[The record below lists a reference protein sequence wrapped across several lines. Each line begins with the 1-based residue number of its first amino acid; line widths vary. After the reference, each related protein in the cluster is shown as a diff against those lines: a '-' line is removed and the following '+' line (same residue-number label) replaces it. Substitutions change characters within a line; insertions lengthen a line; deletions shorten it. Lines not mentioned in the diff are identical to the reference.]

1 MRRISDPLN
10 NWGAKISLRE
20 DKYPPIEIA
29 ESKLLSNFVYELEIP
44 SAQIK
49 SCLLLAALSSKT
61 KIEIIENIPSRDH
74 TERLLQECDAE
85 IFREG
90 NKIIF
95 DGTREITKKFIDVP
109 KDFSSAAYLIAAN
122 ILTNKDIPLKG
133 IGVNKT
139 RTAFLNV
146 LEEMGAKIEL
156 HNACIISNEPRAD
169 ITARFD
175 TNLKGVSISGKSIPN
190 LIDEIPL
197 IAILAMFAEGKTTI
211 RDAKELRY
219 KESDRISLLLDNM
232 KKFNPNI
239 GLTEFEDGFEI
250 IPSKNHDNDSVDLET
265 GGDHRII
272 MSFVIA
278 ALVTGKKINFD
289 ETESVETSF
298 PGFFEVIK
306 SMVPIVT
313 IDGPSGSGK
322 GTISKALAIDLNW
335 NYLDSGLIYRCYAF
349 LHSIGVSDI
358 TQEMNYID
366 HEYDL
371 EHETISYRN
380 KNITDDIR
388 GPAITKLSSELSQL
402 SGVRDKL
409 TMIQKTYRKEPG
421 LVAEGRDMSSKLF
434 PDSLVKIFLTANLEE
449 RVMRRANQLRNAGQK
464 VNISELKNEIVLR
477 DDRDTKRTQSPL
489 KQTEDSIFI
498 DSSEKTVGEI
508 TNLIKKLIN
517 EKY

>member
-1 MRRISDPLN
+1 MIELPKDKSIAQRCAVLNLDFDESFVGEDVKNTLEAANQFSQYSKNLTLNLGNSGTGIRLLTGYIAGSGKKCTLIGDKSLSNRPMRRISDPLN

-49 SCLLLAALSSKT
+49 SCLLFAALSSKT

-122 ILTNKDIPLKG
+122 ILTNKEIPLKG
-133 IGVNKT
+133 RGVNKT

-146 LEEMGAKIEL
+146 LEEMGAKLEL

-306 SMVPIVT
+306 
-313 IDGPSGSGK
+313 
-322 GTISKALAIDLNW
+322 AW
-335 NYLDSGLIYRCYAF
+335 Y
-349 LHSIGVSDI
+349 
-358 TQEMNYID
+358 Q
-366 HEYDL
+366 
-371 EHETISYRN
+371 
-380 KNITDDIR
+380 
-388 GPAITKLSSELSQL
+388 
-402 SGVRDKL
+402 
-409 TMIQKTYRKEPG
+409 
-421 LVAEGRDMSSKLF
+421 
-434 PDSLVKIFLTANLEE
+434 
-449 RVMRRANQLRNAGQK
+449 
-464 VNISELKNEIVLR
+464 
-477 DDRDTKRTQSPL
+477 
-489 KQTEDSIFI
+489 
-498 DSSEKTVGEI
+498 
-508 TNLIKKLIN
+508 
-517 EKY
+517 

>member
-1 MRRISDPLN
+1 MIELPKDKSIAQRCAVLNLDFDERFIGEDVKNTLEAANQFAQYSKDLTLNLGNSGTGIRLLTGYIAGSGKKCTLIGDKSLSKRPMRRISDPLN

-61 KIEIIENIPSRDH
+61 KIEIIEKIPSRDH

-95 DGTREITKKFIDVP
+95 DGAREITKKFIDVP

-122 ILTNKDIPLKG
+122 ILTNKEIPLKG

-146 LEEMGAKIEL
+146 LEEMGAKLEL

-250 IPSKNHDNDSVDLET
+250 IPSKNHDNDNVDLET

-306 SMVPIVT
+306 
-313 IDGPSGSGK
+313 
-322 GTISKALAIDLNW
+322 AW
-335 NYLDSGLIYRCYAF
+335 YL
-349 LHSIGVSDI
+349 
-358 TQEMNYID
+358 
-366 HEYDL
+366 
-371 EHETISYRN
+371 
-380 KNITDDIR
+380 
-388 GPAITKLSSELSQL
+388 
-402 SGVRDKL
+402 
-409 TMIQKTYRKEPG
+409 
-421 LVAEGRDMSSKLF
+421 
-434 PDSLVKIFLTANLEE
+434 
-449 RVMRRANQLRNAGQK
+449 
-464 VNISELKNEIVLR
+464 
-477 DDRDTKRTQSPL
+477 
-489 KQTEDSIFI
+489 
-498 DSSEKTVGEI
+498 
-508 TNLIKKLIN
+508 
-517 EKY
+517 

>member
-1 MRRISDPLN
+1 MIELPKDKSIAQRCAVLNLDFDESFIGEDVKNTLEAANQFAQYSKNLTLNLGNSGTGIRLLTGYIAGSGKKCTLIGDKSLSNRPMRRISDPLN
-10 NWGAKISLRE
+10 NWGARISLRE

-74 TERLLQECDAE
+74 TERLLQECNAE
-85 IFREG
+85 IFRER

-95 DGTREITKKFIDVP
+95 DGTKEITKKFIDVP

-306 SMVPIVT
+306 
-313 IDGPSGSGK
+313 
-322 GTISKALAIDLNW
+322 AW
-335 NYLDSGLIYRCYAF
+335 Y
-349 LHSIGVSDI
+349 
-358 TQEMNYID
+358 Q
-366 HEYDL
+366 
-371 EHETISYRN
+371 
-380 KNITDDIR
+380 
-388 GPAITKLSSELSQL
+388 
-402 SGVRDKL
+402 
-409 TMIQKTYRKEPG
+409 
-421 LVAEGRDMSSKLF
+421 
-434 PDSLVKIFLTANLEE
+434 
-449 RVMRRANQLRNAGQK
+449 
-464 VNISELKNEIVLR
+464 
-477 DDRDTKRTQSPL
+477 
-489 KQTEDSIFI
+489 
-498 DSSEKTVGEI
+498 
-508 TNLIKKLIN
+508 
-517 EKY
+517 

>member
-1 MRRISDPLN
+1 MIELPKDKSIAQRCAVLNLDFDKSFIGEDVKNTLEAANQFAQYSKNLTLNLGNSGTGIRLLTGYIAGSGKKCTLIGDKSLSNRPMRRISDPLN

-29 ESKLLSNFVYELEIP
+29 ESKLQSNFVYELEIP

-85 IFREG
+85 IFKEG

-95 DGTREITKKFIDVP
+95 DGTKEITKKFIDVP

-122 ILTNKDIPLKG
+122 ILTNKDIPLEG
-133 IGVNKT
+133 VGVNKT

-156 HNACIISNEPRAD
+156 HNACTISNEPRAD
-169 ITARFD
+169 ITAKFD
-175 TNLKGVSISGKSIPN
+175 TNLKGVSISGQSIPN

-219 KESDRISLLLDNM
+219 KESDRITLLLDNM

-306 SMVPIVT
+306 
-313 IDGPSGSGK
+313 
-322 GTISKALAIDLNW
+322 AW
-335 NYLDSGLIYRCYAF
+335 Y
-349 LHSIGVSDI
+349 
-358 TQEMNYID
+358 Q
-366 HEYDL
+366 
-371 EHETISYRN
+371 
-380 KNITDDIR
+380 
-388 GPAITKLSSELSQL
+388 
-402 SGVRDKL
+402 
-409 TMIQKTYRKEPG
+409 
-421 LVAEGRDMSSKLF
+421 
-434 PDSLVKIFLTANLEE
+434 
-449 RVMRRANQLRNAGQK
+449 
-464 VNISELKNEIVLR
+464 
-477 DDRDTKRTQSPL
+477 
-489 KQTEDSIFI
+489 
-498 DSSEKTVGEI
+498 
-508 TNLIKKLIN
+508 
-517 EKY
+517 

>member
-1 MRRISDPLN
+1 VIELPKDKSIAQRCAVLNLDFDESFIGEDVKNTLKAANQFAQYSKHLTLNLGNSGTGIRLLTGYIAGSGKKCTLIGDKSLSNRPMRRISDPLN

-49 SCLLLAALSSKT
+49 SCLLFAALSSKT

-146 LEEMGAKIEL
+146 LEEMGAKLEL

-250 IPSKNHDNDSVDLET
+250 IPSKNHVNDSVDLET

-306 SMVPIVT
+306 
-313 IDGPSGSGK
+313 
-322 GTISKALAIDLNW
+322 AW
-335 NYLDSGLIYRCYAF
+335 Y
-349 LHSIGVSDI
+349 
-358 TQEMNYID
+358 Q
-366 HEYDL
+366 
-371 EHETISYRN
+371 
-380 KNITDDIR
+380 
-388 GPAITKLSSELSQL
+388 
-402 SGVRDKL
+402 
-409 TMIQKTYRKEPG
+409 
-421 LVAEGRDMSSKLF
+421 
-434 PDSLVKIFLTANLEE
+434 
-449 RVMRRANQLRNAGQK
+449 
-464 VNISELKNEIVLR
+464 
-477 DDRDTKRTQSPL
+477 
-489 KQTEDSIFI
+489 
-498 DSSEKTVGEI
+498 
-508 TNLIKKLIN
+508 
-517 EKY
+517 

>member
-1 MRRISDPLN
+1 MIELPKDKSIAQRCAVLNLDFDESFIGEDVKSTLEAANQFAQYSKNLTLNLGNSGTGIRLLTGYIAGSGKKCTLIGDKSLSNRPMRRISDPLN

-49 SCLLLAALSSKT
+49 SCLLFAALSSKT

-74 TERLLQECDAE
+74 TERLLQECDAD

-122 ILTNKDIPLKG
+122 ILTNKDTPLKG

-197 IAILAMFAEGKTTI
+197 ITILAMFAEGKTTI

-219 KESDRISLLLDNM
+219 KESDRISLLLDNI

-306 SMVPIVT
+306 
-313 IDGPSGSGK
+313 
-322 GTISKALAIDLNW
+322 AW
-335 NYLDSGLIYRCYAF
+335 Y
-349 LHSIGVSDI
+349 
-358 TQEMNYID
+358 Q
-366 HEYDL
+366 
-371 EHETISYRN
+371 
-380 KNITDDIR
+380 
-388 GPAITKLSSELSQL
+388 
-402 SGVRDKL
+402 
-409 TMIQKTYRKEPG
+409 
-421 LVAEGRDMSSKLF
+421 
-434 PDSLVKIFLTANLEE
+434 
-449 RVMRRANQLRNAGQK
+449 
-464 VNISELKNEIVLR
+464 
-477 DDRDTKRTQSPL
+477 
-489 KQTEDSIFI
+489 
-498 DSSEKTVGEI
+498 
-508 TNLIKKLIN
+508 
-517 EKY
+517 

>member
-1 MRRISDPLN
+1 MIELPKDKSIAQRCAVLNLDFDESLIGEDVKNTLEAANQFAQYSEDLTLNLGNSGTGIRLLTGYIAGSGKKCTLIGDKSLSNRPMRRISDPLN

-95 DGTREITKKFIDVP
+95 DGSREITKKFIDVP

-122 ILTNKDIPLKG
+122 ILTNRDIPLKG
-133 IGVNKT
+133 VGVNKT
-139 RTAFLNV
+139 RIAFLDV

-156 HNACIISNEPRAD
+156 HNSCIVSNEPRAD
-169 ITARFD
+169 IIARFD
-175 TNLKGVSISGKSIPN
+175 RNLKGVSISGKSIPN

-250 IPSKNHDNDSVDLET
+250 IPSKNHSNDSVDLET

-306 SMVPIVT
+306 
-313 IDGPSGSGK
+313 
-322 GTISKALAIDLNW
+322 AW
-335 NYLDSGLIYRCYAF
+335 Y
-349 LHSIGVSDI
+349 
-358 TQEMNYID
+358 Q
-366 HEYDL
+366 
-371 EHETISYRN
+371 
-380 KNITDDIR
+380 
-388 GPAITKLSSELSQL
+388 
-402 SGVRDKL
+402 
-409 TMIQKTYRKEPG
+409 
-421 LVAEGRDMSSKLF
+421 
-434 PDSLVKIFLTANLEE
+434 
-449 RVMRRANQLRNAGQK
+449 
-464 VNISELKNEIVLR
+464 
-477 DDRDTKRTQSPL
+477 
-489 KQTEDSIFI
+489 
-498 DSSEKTVGEI
+498 
-508 TNLIKKLIN
+508 
-517 EKY
+517 

>member
-1 MRRISDPLN
+1 MIELPKDKSIAQRCAVLNLDFDESFIGEDVKNTLKAANQFAQYSKHLTLNLGNSGTGIRLLTGYIAGSGKKCTLIGDKSLSNRPMRRISDPLN

-133 IGVNKT
+133 IGVNQT

-306 SMVPIVT
+306 
-313 IDGPSGSGK
+313 
-322 GTISKALAIDLNW
+322 AW
-335 NYLDSGLIYRCYAF
+335 Y
-349 LHSIGVSDI
+349 
-358 TQEMNYID
+358 Q
-366 HEYDL
+366 
-371 EHETISYRN
+371 
-380 KNITDDIR
+380 
-388 GPAITKLSSELSQL
+388 
-402 SGVRDKL
+402 
-409 TMIQKTYRKEPG
+409 
-421 LVAEGRDMSSKLF
+421 
-434 PDSLVKIFLTANLEE
+434 
-449 RVMRRANQLRNAGQK
+449 
-464 VNISELKNEIVLR
+464 
-477 DDRDTKRTQSPL
+477 
-489 KQTEDSIFI
+489 
-498 DSSEKTVGEI
+498 
-508 TNLIKKLIN
+508 
-517 EKY
+517 

>member
-1 MRRISDPLN
+1 MIELPKDKSIAQRCAVLNLDFDESSIGEDVKNTLKAANQFAQYSKNLTLNLGNSGTGIRLLTGYIAGSGKKCTLIGDKSLSNRPMRRISDPLN

-156 HNACIISNEPRAD
+156 NNACIISNEPRAD

-306 SMVPIVT
+306 
-313 IDGPSGSGK
+313 
-322 GTISKALAIDLNW
+322 AW
-335 NYLDSGLIYRCYAF
+335 Y
-349 LHSIGVSDI
+349 
-358 TQEMNYID
+358 Q
-366 HEYDL
+366 
-371 EHETISYRN
+371 
-380 KNITDDIR
+380 
-388 GPAITKLSSELSQL
+388 
-402 SGVRDKL
+402 
-409 TMIQKTYRKEPG
+409 
-421 LVAEGRDMSSKLF
+421 
-434 PDSLVKIFLTANLEE
+434 
-449 RVMRRANQLRNAGQK
+449 
-464 VNISELKNEIVLR
+464 
-477 DDRDTKRTQSPL
+477 
-489 KQTEDSIFI
+489 
-498 DSSEKTVGEI
+498 
-508 TNLIKKLIN
+508 
-517 EKY
+517 

>member
-1 MRRISDPLN
+1 MIELPKDKSIAQRCAVLNLDFDEGFIGEDVKNTLKAANQFAQYSKHLTLNLGNSGTGIRLLTGYIAGSGKKCTLIGDKSLSNRPMRRISDPLN

-29 ESKLLSNFVYELEIP
+29 ESKLQSNFVYELEIP

-95 DGTREITKKFIDVP
+95 DGAREITKKFIDVP

-122 ILTNKDIPLKG
+122 ILTNKDIPLEG
-133 IGVNKT
+133 VGVNKT

-156 HNACIISNEPRAD
+156 HNACTISNEPRAD
-169 ITARFD
+169 ITAKFD
-175 TNLKGVSISGKSIPN
+175 TNLKGVSISGQSIPN

-306 SMVPIVT
+306 
-313 IDGPSGSGK
+313 
-322 GTISKALAIDLNW
+322 AW
-335 NYLDSGLIYRCYAF
+335 Y
-349 LHSIGVSDI
+349 
-358 TQEMNYID
+358 Q
-366 HEYDL
+366 
-371 EHETISYRN
+371 
-380 KNITDDIR
+380 
-388 GPAITKLSSELSQL
+388 
-402 SGVRDKL
+402 
-409 TMIQKTYRKEPG
+409 
-421 LVAEGRDMSSKLF
+421 
-434 PDSLVKIFLTANLEE
+434 
-449 RVMRRANQLRNAGQK
+449 
-464 VNISELKNEIVLR
+464 
-477 DDRDTKRTQSPL
+477 
-489 KQTEDSIFI
+489 
-498 DSSEKTVGEI
+498 
-508 TNLIKKLIN
+508 
-517 EKY
+517 

>member
-1 MRRISDPLN
+1 MIELPKDKSIAQRCAVLNLDFDESFIGEDVKNTLEAANQFAQYSKNLTLNLGNSGTGIRLLTGYIAGSGKKCTLIGDKSLSNRPMRRISDPLN

-61 KIEIIENIPSRDH
+61 KIEIIEKIPSRDH

-95 DGTREITKKFIDVP
+95 DGAREITKKFIDVP

-250 IPSKNHDNDSVDLET
+250 IPSKNHSDDSVDLET

-289 ETESVETSF
+289 EIESVETSF

-306 SMVPIVT
+306 
-313 IDGPSGSGK
+313 
-322 GTISKALAIDLNW
+322 AW
-335 NYLDSGLIYRCYAF
+335 YL
-349 LHSIGVSDI
+349 
-358 TQEMNYID
+358 
-366 HEYDL
+366 
-371 EHETISYRN
+371 
-380 KNITDDIR
+380 
-388 GPAITKLSSELSQL
+388 
-402 SGVRDKL
+402 
-409 TMIQKTYRKEPG
+409 
-421 LVAEGRDMSSKLF
+421 
-434 PDSLVKIFLTANLEE
+434 
-449 RVMRRANQLRNAGQK
+449 
-464 VNISELKNEIVLR
+464 
-477 DDRDTKRTQSPL
+477 
-489 KQTEDSIFI
+489 
-498 DSSEKTVGEI
+498 
-508 TNLIKKLIN
+508 
-517 EKY
+517 

>member
-1 MRRISDPLN
+1 MIKLPKDKSIAQRCAVLNLDFDESFIGEDVKNTLKAANQFAQYSKHLTLNLGNSGTGIRLLTGYIAGSGKKCTLIGDKSLSNRPMRRISDPLN

-95 DGTREITKKFIDVP
+95 DGAREITKKFIDVP

-156 HNACIISNEPRAD
+156 NNACIISNEPRAD

-306 SMVPIVT
+306 
-313 IDGPSGSGK
+313 
-322 GTISKALAIDLNW
+322 AW
-335 NYLDSGLIYRCYAF
+335 Y
-349 LHSIGVSDI
+349 
-358 TQEMNYID
+358 Q
-366 HEYDL
+366 
-371 EHETISYRN
+371 
-380 KNITDDIR
+380 
-388 GPAITKLSSELSQL
+388 
-402 SGVRDKL
+402 
-409 TMIQKTYRKEPG
+409 
-421 LVAEGRDMSSKLF
+421 
-434 PDSLVKIFLTANLEE
+434 
-449 RVMRRANQLRNAGQK
+449 
-464 VNISELKNEIVLR
+464 
-477 DDRDTKRTQSPL
+477 
-489 KQTEDSIFI
+489 
-498 DSSEKTVGEI
+498 
-508 TNLIKKLIN
+508 
-517 EKY
+517 

>member
-1 MRRISDPLN
+1 MIELPKDKSIAQRCAVLNLDFDESFIGEDVKNTLEAAKQFAQYSKNLTLNLGNSGTGIRLLTGYIAGSGKKCTLIGDKSLSNRPMRRISDPLN

-29 ESKLLSNFVYELEIP
+29 ESKLQSNFVYELEIP

-95 DGTREITKKFIDVP
+95 DGAREITKKFIDVP

-306 SMVPIVT
+306 
-313 IDGPSGSGK
+313 
-322 GTISKALAIDLNW
+322 AW
-335 NYLDSGLIYRCYAF
+335 YL
-349 LHSIGVSDI
+349 
-358 TQEMNYID
+358 
-366 HEYDL
+366 
-371 EHETISYRN
+371 
-380 KNITDDIR
+380 
-388 GPAITKLSSELSQL
+388 
-402 SGVRDKL
+402 
-409 TMIQKTYRKEPG
+409 
-421 LVAEGRDMSSKLF
+421 
-434 PDSLVKIFLTANLEE
+434 
-449 RVMRRANQLRNAGQK
+449 
-464 VNISELKNEIVLR
+464 
-477 DDRDTKRTQSPL
+477 
-489 KQTEDSIFI
+489 
-498 DSSEKTVGEI
+498 
-508 TNLIKKLIN
+508 
-517 EKY
+517 

>member
-1 MRRISDPLN
+1 MIELPKDKSIAQRCAVLNLDFDESFIGEDVKSTLEAANQFAQYSKNLTLNLGNSGTGIRLLTGYIAGSGKKCTLIGDKSLSNRPMRRISDPLN

-122 ILTNKDIPLKG
+122 ILTNKDTPLKG

-306 SMVPIVT
+306 
-313 IDGPSGSGK
+313 
-322 GTISKALAIDLNW
+322 AW
-335 NYLDSGLIYRCYAF
+335 Y
-349 LHSIGVSDI
+349 
-358 TQEMNYID
+358 Q
-366 HEYDL
+366 
-371 EHETISYRN
+371 
-380 KNITDDIR
+380 
-388 GPAITKLSSELSQL
+388 
-402 SGVRDKL
+402 
-409 TMIQKTYRKEPG
+409 
-421 LVAEGRDMSSKLF
+421 
-434 PDSLVKIFLTANLEE
+434 
-449 RVMRRANQLRNAGQK
+449 
-464 VNISELKNEIVLR
+464 
-477 DDRDTKRTQSPL
+477 
-489 KQTEDSIFI
+489 
-498 DSSEKTVGEI
+498 
-508 TNLIKKLIN
+508 
-517 EKY
+517 

>member
-1 MRRISDPLN
+1 MIELPKDKSIAQRCAVLNLDFDESFIGEDVKNTLEAANLFAQYSKNLTLNLGNSGTGIRLLTGYIAGSGKKCTLIGDKSLSNRPMRRISDPLN

-20 DKYPPIEIA
+20 DKYPPIEID

-49 SCLLLAALSSKT
+49 SCLLFAALSSKT
-61 KIEIIENIPSRDH
+61 KIEIIENTPSRDH

-306 SMVPIVT
+306 
-313 IDGPSGSGK
+313 
-322 GTISKALAIDLNW
+322 AW
-335 NYLDSGLIYRCYAF
+335 Y
-349 LHSIGVSDI
+349 
-358 TQEMNYID
+358 Q
-366 HEYDL
+366 
-371 EHETISYRN
+371 
-380 KNITDDIR
+380 
-388 GPAITKLSSELSQL
+388 
-402 SGVRDKL
+402 
-409 TMIQKTYRKEPG
+409 
-421 LVAEGRDMSSKLF
+421 
-434 PDSLVKIFLTANLEE
+434 
-449 RVMRRANQLRNAGQK
+449 
-464 VNISELKNEIVLR
+464 
-477 DDRDTKRTQSPL
+477 
-489 KQTEDSIFI
+489 
-498 DSSEKTVGEI
+498 
-508 TNLIKKLIN
+508 
-517 EKY
+517 

>member
-1 MRRISDPLN
+1 MIELPKDKSIAQRCAVLNLDFDESFIGEDVKNTLEAANQFAQYSKNLTLNLGNSGTGIRLLTGYIAGSGKKCTLIGDKSLSNRPMRRISDPLN

-306 SMVPIVT
+306 
-313 IDGPSGSGK
+313 
-322 GTISKALAIDLNW
+322 AW
-335 NYLDSGLIYRCYAF
+335 Y
-349 LHSIGVSDI
+349 
-358 TQEMNYID
+358 Q
-366 HEYDL
+366 
-371 EHETISYRN
+371 
-380 KNITDDIR
+380 
-388 GPAITKLSSELSQL
+388 
-402 SGVRDKL
+402 
-409 TMIQKTYRKEPG
+409 
-421 LVAEGRDMSSKLF
+421 
-434 PDSLVKIFLTANLEE
+434 
-449 RVMRRANQLRNAGQK
+449 
-464 VNISELKNEIVLR
+464 
-477 DDRDTKRTQSPL
+477 
-489 KQTEDSIFI
+489 
-498 DSSEKTVGEI
+498 
-508 TNLIKKLIN
+508 
-517 EKY
+517 

>member
-1 MRRISDPLN
+1 VIELPKDKSIAQRCAVLNLDFDESFIGEDVKNTLEAANQFAQYSKNLTLNLGNSGTGIRLLTGYIAGSGKKCTLIGDKSLSNRPMRRISDPLN

-133 IGVNKT
+133 IGINKT

-169 ITARFD
+169 ITAKFD
-175 TNLKGVSISGKSIPN
+175 TNLKGVSISGQSIPN

-306 SMVPIVT
+306 
-313 IDGPSGSGK
+313 
-322 GTISKALAIDLNW
+322 AW
-335 NYLDSGLIYRCYAF
+335 Y
-349 LHSIGVSDI
+349 
-358 TQEMNYID
+358 Q
-366 HEYDL
+366 
-371 EHETISYRN
+371 
-380 KNITDDIR
+380 
-388 GPAITKLSSELSQL
+388 
-402 SGVRDKL
+402 
-409 TMIQKTYRKEPG
+409 
-421 LVAEGRDMSSKLF
+421 
-434 PDSLVKIFLTANLEE
+434 
-449 RVMRRANQLRNAGQK
+449 
-464 VNISELKNEIVLR
+464 
-477 DDRDTKRTQSPL
+477 
-489 KQTEDSIFI
+489 
-498 DSSEKTVGEI
+498 
-508 TNLIKKLIN
+508 
-517 EKY
+517 

>member
-1 MRRISDPLN
+1 MIELPKDKSIAQRCAVLNLDFDERCIGEDVKNTLEAAKQFAQYSKDLTLNLGNSGTGIRLLTGYIAGSGKKCTLIGDKSLSKRPMRRISDPLN

-29 ESKLLSNFVYELEIP
+29 ESKLQSNFVYELEIP

-61 KIEIIENIPSRDH
+61 KIEIIENIPCRDH

-85 IFREG
+85 IFKEG

-95 DGTREITKKFIDVP
+95 DGTKEITKKFIDVP

-122 ILTNKDIPLKG
+122 ILTNKDIPLEG
-133 IGVNKT
+133 VGVNKT

-156 HNACIISNEPRAD
+156 HNACMISNEPRAD
-169 ITARFD
+169 ITAKFD
-175 TNLKGVSISGKSIPN
+175 TNLKGVSISGQSIPN

-219 KESDRISLLLDNM
+219 KESDRISLLLDNI

-306 SMVPIVT
+306 
-313 IDGPSGSGK
+313 
-322 GTISKALAIDLNW
+322 AW
-335 NYLDSGLIYRCYAF
+335 Y
-349 LHSIGVSDI
+349 
-358 TQEMNYID
+358 Q
-366 HEYDL
+366 
-371 EHETISYRN
+371 
-380 KNITDDIR
+380 
-388 GPAITKLSSELSQL
+388 
-402 SGVRDKL
+402 
-409 TMIQKTYRKEPG
+409 
-421 LVAEGRDMSSKLF
+421 
-434 PDSLVKIFLTANLEE
+434 
-449 RVMRRANQLRNAGQK
+449 
-464 VNISELKNEIVLR
+464 
-477 DDRDTKRTQSPL
+477 
-489 KQTEDSIFI
+489 
-498 DSSEKTVGEI
+498 
-508 TNLIKKLIN
+508 
-517 EKY
+517 

>member
-1 MRRISDPLN
+1 VIELPKDKSIAQRCAVLNLDFDESSIGEDVKNTLKAANQFAQYSKNLTLNLGNSGTGIRLLTGYIAGSGKKCTLIGDKSLSNRPMRRISDPLN

-49 SCLLLAALSSKT
+49 SCLLFAALSSKT

-95 DGTREITKKFIDVP
+95 DGAREITKKFIDVP

-156 HNACIISNEPRAD
+156 NNACIISNEPRAD

-219 KESDRISLLLDNM
+219 KESDRITLLLDNM

-306 SMVPIVT
+306 
-313 IDGPSGSGK
+313 
-322 GTISKALAIDLNW
+322 AW
-335 NYLDSGLIYRCYAF
+335 Y
-349 LHSIGVSDI
+349 
-358 TQEMNYID
+358 Q
-366 HEYDL
+366 
-371 EHETISYRN
+371 
-380 KNITDDIR
+380 
-388 GPAITKLSSELSQL
+388 
-402 SGVRDKL
+402 
-409 TMIQKTYRKEPG
+409 
-421 LVAEGRDMSSKLF
+421 
-434 PDSLVKIFLTANLEE
+434 
-449 RVMRRANQLRNAGQK
+449 
-464 VNISELKNEIVLR
+464 
-477 DDRDTKRTQSPL
+477 
-489 KQTEDSIFI
+489 
-498 DSSEKTVGEI
+498 
-508 TNLIKKLIN
+508 
-517 EKY
+517 

>member
-1 MRRISDPLN
+1 MIELPKDKSIAQRCAVLNLDFDQSLIGEDVKNTLEAANQFAQCNEDLTLNLGNSGTGIRLLTGYIAGLGIKCTLIGDKSLSKRPMRRISDPLN

-20 DKYPPIEIA
+20 SKYPPIEIA
-29 ESKLLSNFVYELEIP
+29 ESKLQSNFVYELEIP

-85 IFREG
+85 IFKEG

-95 DGTREITKKFIDVP
+95 DGTKEITKKFIDVP

-122 ILTNKDIPLKG
+122 ILTNKDIPLEG
-133 IGVNKT
+133 VGVNKT

-169 ITARFD
+169 ITAKFD
-175 TNLKGVSISGKSIPN
+175 TNLKGVSISGQSIPN

-250 IPSKNHDNDSVDLET
+250 MPSKNHDNDSVDLET

-289 ETESVETSF
+289 ETGSVETSF

-306 SMVPIVT
+306 
-313 IDGPSGSGK
+313 
-322 GTISKALAIDLNW
+322 AW
-335 NYLDSGLIYRCYAF
+335 Y
-349 LHSIGVSDI
+349 
-358 TQEMNYID
+358 Q
-366 HEYDL
+366 
-371 EHETISYRN
+371 
-380 KNITDDIR
+380 
-388 GPAITKLSSELSQL
+388 
-402 SGVRDKL
+402 
-409 TMIQKTYRKEPG
+409 
-421 LVAEGRDMSSKLF
+421 
-434 PDSLVKIFLTANLEE
+434 
-449 RVMRRANQLRNAGQK
+449 
-464 VNISELKNEIVLR
+464 
-477 DDRDTKRTQSPL
+477 
-489 KQTEDSIFI
+489 
-498 DSSEKTVGEI
+498 
-508 TNLIKKLIN
+508 
-517 EKY
+517 

>member
-1 MRRISDPLN
+1 MIELPKDKSIAQRCAVLNLDFDESFIGEDVKNTLQAANQFAQYSKDLTLNLGNSGTGIRLLTGYIAGTGKKCTLIGDKSLSKRPMRRISDPLN
-10 NWGAKISLRE
+10 NWGANISLRE
-20 DKYPPIEIA
+20 DKYPPIEIS
-29 ESKLLSNFVYELEIP
+29 ESKLQSNFTYELEIP

-61 KIEIIENIPSRDH
+61 KIEIIEKIPSRDH

-95 DGTREITKKFIDVP
+95 DGSREITKKFIDVP

-146 LEEMGAKIEL
+146 LKEMGAKIEI
-156 HNACIISNEPRAD
+156 NNDCIISNEPRAD

-175 TNLKGVSISGKSIPN
+175 TSLKGVSISGSRIPN

-197 IAILAMFAEGKTTI
+197 IAIMAMFAQGKTTI
-211 RDAKELRY
+211 RDARELRY

-232 KKFNPNI
+232 KKFNPNL

-306 SMVPIVT
+306 
-313 IDGPSGSGK
+313 
-322 GTISKALAIDLNW
+322 AW
-335 NYLDSGLIYRCYAF
+335 Y
-349 LHSIGVSDI
+349 
-358 TQEMNYID
+358 Q
-366 HEYDL
+366 
-371 EHETISYRN
+371 
-380 KNITDDIR
+380 
-388 GPAITKLSSELSQL
+388 
-402 SGVRDKL
+402 
-409 TMIQKTYRKEPG
+409 
-421 LVAEGRDMSSKLF
+421 
-434 PDSLVKIFLTANLEE
+434 
-449 RVMRRANQLRNAGQK
+449 
-464 VNISELKNEIVLR
+464 
-477 DDRDTKRTQSPL
+477 
-489 KQTEDSIFI
+489 
-498 DSSEKTVGEI
+498 
-508 TNLIKKLIN
+508 
-517 EKY
+517 

>member
-1 MRRISDPLN
+1 MIELPKDKSIAQRCAVLNLDFDESFIGEDVKNTLKAANQFAQYSKYLTLNLGNSGTGIRLLTGYIAGSGKKCTLVGDKSLSNRPMKRISDPLN

-49 SCLLLAALSSKT
+49 SCLLFAALSSKT
-61 KIEIIENIPSRDH
+61 KIEIIENTPSRDH

-95 DGTREITKKFIDVP
+95 DGAREITKKFIDVP

-133 IGVNKT
+133 IGINKT

-175 TNLKGVSISGKSIPN
+175 TNLKGVSISGQSIPN

-306 SMVPIVT
+306 
-313 IDGPSGSGK
+313 
-322 GTISKALAIDLNW
+322 AW
-335 NYLDSGLIYRCYAF
+335 Y
-349 LHSIGVSDI
+349 
-358 TQEMNYID
+358 Q
-366 HEYDL
+366 
-371 EHETISYRN
+371 
-380 KNITDDIR
+380 
-388 GPAITKLSSELSQL
+388 
-402 SGVRDKL
+402 
-409 TMIQKTYRKEPG
+409 
-421 LVAEGRDMSSKLF
+421 
-434 PDSLVKIFLTANLEE
+434 
-449 RVMRRANQLRNAGQK
+449 
-464 VNISELKNEIVLR
+464 
-477 DDRDTKRTQSPL
+477 
-489 KQTEDSIFI
+489 
-498 DSSEKTVGEI
+498 
-508 TNLIKKLIN
+508 
-517 EKY
+517 

>member
-1 MRRISDPLN
+1 MIELPKDKSIAQRCAVLNLDFDERFIGEDVKNTLEAANQFAQYSKNLTLNLGNSGTGIRLLTGYIAGSGKKCTLIGDKSLSNRPMRRISDPLN

-306 SMVPIVT
+306 
-313 IDGPSGSGK
+313 
-322 GTISKALAIDLNW
+322 AW
-335 NYLDSGLIYRCYAF
+335 Y
-349 LHSIGVSDI
+349 
-358 TQEMNYID
+358 Q
-366 HEYDL
+366 
-371 EHETISYRN
+371 
-380 KNITDDIR
+380 
-388 GPAITKLSSELSQL
+388 
-402 SGVRDKL
+402 
-409 TMIQKTYRKEPG
+409 
-421 LVAEGRDMSSKLF
+421 
-434 PDSLVKIFLTANLEE
+434 
-449 RVMRRANQLRNAGQK
+449 
-464 VNISELKNEIVLR
+464 
-477 DDRDTKRTQSPL
+477 
-489 KQTEDSIFI
+489 
-498 DSSEKTVGEI
+498 
-508 TNLIKKLIN
+508 
-517 EKY
+517 

>member
-1 MRRISDPLN
+1 MIELPKDKSIAQRCAVLNLDFDERFIGEDVKNTLEAAKQFAQYSKDPTLNLGNSGTGIRLLTGYIAGSGKKCTLIGDKSLSKRPMRRISDPLN

-20 DKYPPIEIA
+20 SKYPPIEIA
-29 ESKLLSNFVYELEIP
+29 ESKLQSNFVYELEIP

-85 IFREG
+85 IFKEG

-95 DGTREITKKFIDVP
+95 DGTKEITKKFIDVP

-122 ILTNKDIPLKG
+122 ILTNKDIPLEG
-133 IGVNKT
+133 VGVNKT

-169 ITARFD
+169 ITAKFD
-175 TNLKGVSISGKSIPN
+175 TNLKGVSISGQSIPN

-306 SMVPIVT
+306 
-313 IDGPSGSGK
+313 
-322 GTISKALAIDLNW
+322 AW
-335 NYLDSGLIYRCYAF
+335 YL
-349 LHSIGVSDI
+349 
-358 TQEMNYID
+358 
-366 HEYDL
+366 
-371 EHETISYRN
+371 
-380 KNITDDIR
+380 
-388 GPAITKLSSELSQL
+388 
-402 SGVRDKL
+402 
-409 TMIQKTYRKEPG
+409 
-421 LVAEGRDMSSKLF
+421 
-434 PDSLVKIFLTANLEE
+434 
-449 RVMRRANQLRNAGQK
+449 
-464 VNISELKNEIVLR
+464 
-477 DDRDTKRTQSPL
+477 
-489 KQTEDSIFI
+489 
-498 DSSEKTVGEI
+498 
-508 TNLIKKLIN
+508 
-517 EKY
+517 

>member
-1 MRRISDPLN
+1 MKKILTTKRFSGDSLKEILRLSEANEHLWHEIFLDNKENLEYIKEKLKKKTIVIELPKDKSIAQRCAVLNLDFDESFIGEDVKNTLEAANQFAQYSKDLTLNLGNSGTGIRLLTGYIAGSGKKCTLIGDKSLSKRPMRRISDPLN

-29 ESKLLSNFVYELEIP
+29 ESKLQSNFVYELEIP

-95 DGTREITKKFIDVP
+95 DGTKEITKKFIDVP

-122 ILTNKDIPLKG
+122 ILTNKDIPLEG
-133 IGVNKT
+133 VGVNKT

-306 SMVPIVT
+306 
-313 IDGPSGSGK
+313 
-322 GTISKALAIDLNW
+322 AW
-335 NYLDSGLIYRCYAF
+335 Y
-349 LHSIGVSDI
+349 
-358 TQEMNYID
+358 Q
-366 HEYDL
+366 
-371 EHETISYRN
+371 
-380 KNITDDIR
+380 
-388 GPAITKLSSELSQL
+388 
-402 SGVRDKL
+402 
-409 TMIQKTYRKEPG
+409 
-421 LVAEGRDMSSKLF
+421 
-434 PDSLVKIFLTANLEE
+434 
-449 RVMRRANQLRNAGQK
+449 
-464 VNISELKNEIVLR
+464 
-477 DDRDTKRTQSPL
+477 
-489 KQTEDSIFI
+489 
-498 DSSEKTVGEI
+498 
-508 TNLIKKLIN
+508 
-517 EKY
+517 

>member
-1 MRRISDPLN
+1 MIELPKDKSIAQRCAVLNLDFDESFIGEDVKNTLKAANQFAQYSTNLTLNLGNSGTGIRLLTGYIAGSGKKCTLIGDKSLSNRPMRRISDPLN

-133 IGVNKT
+133 VGVNKT

-306 SMVPIVT
+306 
-313 IDGPSGSGK
+313 
-322 GTISKALAIDLNW
+322 AW
-335 NYLDSGLIYRCYAF
+335 Y
-349 LHSIGVSDI
+349 
-358 TQEMNYID
+358 Q
-366 HEYDL
+366 
-371 EHETISYRN
+371 
-380 KNITDDIR
+380 
-388 GPAITKLSSELSQL
+388 
-402 SGVRDKL
+402 
-409 TMIQKTYRKEPG
+409 
-421 LVAEGRDMSSKLF
+421 
-434 PDSLVKIFLTANLEE
+434 
-449 RVMRRANQLRNAGQK
+449 
-464 VNISELKNEIVLR
+464 
-477 DDRDTKRTQSPL
+477 
-489 KQTEDSIFI
+489 
-498 DSSEKTVGEI
+498 
-508 TNLIKKLIN
+508 
-517 EKY
+517 

>member
-1 MRRISDPLN
+1 MIELPKDKSIAQRCAVLNLDFDESFIGEDVKNTLKAANQFAQYSKNLTLNLGNSGTGIRLLTGYIAGSGKKCTLIGDKSLSNRPMRRISDPLN

-49 SCLLLAALSSKT
+49 SCLLFAALSSKT

-95 DGTREITKKFIDVP
+95 DGAREITKKFIDVP

-122 ILTNKDIPLKG
+122 ILTNKDTPLKG

-156 HNACIISNEPRAD
+156 NNACIISNEPRAD

-306 SMVPIVT
+306 
-313 IDGPSGSGK
+313 
-322 GTISKALAIDLNW
+322 AW
-335 NYLDSGLIYRCYAF
+335 YL
-349 LHSIGVSDI
+349 
-358 TQEMNYID
+358 
-366 HEYDL
+366 
-371 EHETISYRN
+371 
-380 KNITDDIR
+380 
-388 GPAITKLSSELSQL
+388 
-402 SGVRDKL
+402 
-409 TMIQKTYRKEPG
+409 
-421 LVAEGRDMSSKLF
+421 
-434 PDSLVKIFLTANLEE
+434 
-449 RVMRRANQLRNAGQK
+449 
-464 VNISELKNEIVLR
+464 
-477 DDRDTKRTQSPL
+477 
-489 KQTEDSIFI
+489 
-498 DSSEKTVGEI
+498 
-508 TNLIKKLIN
+508 
-517 EKY
+517 